1 MTAKIEAMKIFAEN
15 KKAYF
20 NYQILEEFEAGIQ
33 LLGPEVKSVRAG
45 QISIKES
52 FVTTKSGEIWLTNA
66 HISAYKPAPSEN
78 YEPTKSR
85 KLLLNKKE
93 IVKITTALGEKGI
106 SALPLKAYDKNGKIK
121 VLIGIGKG
129 KKKYDK
135 REAIKKREQER
146 EIKRTLKG

>member
-1 MTAKIEAMKIFAEN
+1 MKVFAEN

-20 NYQILEEFEAGIQ
+20 NYEILEEFEAGIV
-33 LLGPEVKSVRAG
+33 LSGAEVKSTRAG

-52 FVTTKSGEIWLTNA
+52 FATTSGGELWLTNA
-66 HISAYKPAPSEN
+66 HISPFKPARLEG

-93 IVKITTALGEKGI
+93 IAKISGALGEKGI
-106 SALPLKAYDKNGKIK
+106 SVLPLRVYDKSGKIK
-121 VLIGIGKG
+121 VLLGLGKG

-135 REAIKKREQER
+135 REAIKKREQNR
-146 EIKRTLKG
+146 EIERALKGTR